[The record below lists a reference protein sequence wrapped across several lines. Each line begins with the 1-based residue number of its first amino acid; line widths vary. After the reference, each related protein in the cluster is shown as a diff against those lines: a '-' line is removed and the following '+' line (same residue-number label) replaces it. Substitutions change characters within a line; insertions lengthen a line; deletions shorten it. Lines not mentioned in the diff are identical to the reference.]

1 MAAALPALPALPA
14 LSAQAAGV
22 GQAAGKPVYDP
33 PVYRGK
39 LWSPRKL
46 KSMPSVGGHS
56 LPADAGKRARAR
68 LKPPH
73 EPGSVPA
80 VPYRVPSRLWWPSGS
95 GTAQLSQTVPVR
107 RGRITGETDPSTDR
121 AAAGR

>member
-1 MAAALPALPALPA
+1 MAAGALVTAGLPALPAH
-14 LSAQAAGV
+14 AAGQA
-22 GQAAGKPVYDP
+22 QAAGKPVYDP

-39 LWSPRKL
+39 LWKPRKL

-56 LPADAGKRARAR
+56 LSADAGKRAQAR

-80 VPYRVPSRLWWPSGS
+80 VPYRVPSQPVVAVRVGD
-95 GTAQLSQTVPVR
+95 GAAQPD
-107 RGRITGETDPSTDR
+107 GAG
-121 AAAGR
+121 AARQA